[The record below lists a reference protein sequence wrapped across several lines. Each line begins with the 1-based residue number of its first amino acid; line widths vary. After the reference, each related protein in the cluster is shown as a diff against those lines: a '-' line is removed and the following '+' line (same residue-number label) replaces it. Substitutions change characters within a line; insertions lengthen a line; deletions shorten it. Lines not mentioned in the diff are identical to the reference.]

1 MIRIDSGFT
10 NYFSNVYLT
19 LPLSAVETQNTT
31 AANCCSS
38 VKYGQAAWRISLP
51 LITKARSEKEN
62 LIISLCAFPV
72 YRLSQMAQPAKTLS
86 RHRFLWPICDSTDIE
101 LSFTFNRHMHSG
113 RMDGRMDGWPETL
126 QQRSHLKKQKAV
138 FSGYVEIDATS
149 VQHWQIA
156 MSIMMCIHY
165 LRTHDFLACP
175 FPPLI
180 LLFERQ
186 HSHYCNC
193 TTIVSVV
200 EEMKIKHLTF
210 VSYKWLRLPLWR
222 PFLRCSGTRSF
233 HFYFL

>member
-1 MIRIDSGFT
+1 MFFAVRMIRIDSGFT

-19 LPLSAVETQNTT
+19 LPVSAVETQNTT

-138 FSGYVEIDATS
+138 FFWKCGN
-149 VQHWQIA
+149 WW
-156 MSIMMCIHY
+156 CY
-165 LRTHDFLACP
+165 LSTALTDCNEYNDVHTLSKDP
-175 FPPLI
+175 W
-180 LLFERQ
+180 LLG
-186 HSHYCNC
+186 
-193 TTIVSVV
+193 
-200 EEMKIKHLTF
+200 
-210 VSYKWLRLPLWR
+210 LPLS
-222 PFLRCSGTRSF
+222 PPHPSF
-233 HFYFL
+233 WKTAFTLL